1 MEADEAD
8 SLIDT
13 DEGRRRAI
21 RAAMEAG
28 GHAEETILD
37 ALASLGL
44 KSRWDCR
51 IETRWKNRI

>member
-1 MEADEAD
+1 MAGAPDA
-8 SLIDT
+8 ITGGVT

-44 KSRWDCR
+44 DLRGGGIVGLKHGGR
-51 IETRWKNRI
+51 